1 MPVEYFVRYKGKCYD
16 VGTRLKFK
24 TSKWCEGL
32 EGTIEWISHNV
43 FYVRLIDGSGRQLS
57 KMYSLDNT
65 IIEIIEPVYY
75 EEKPQEI
82 DNRVYPSMGDIDIGW
97 VWYILVMIVGVIFN
111 ARLLIWIVA
120 TVVFFSWKNGLFNGG
135 KNNERKN

>member
-16 VGTRLKFK
+16 VGTRLKYK
-24 TSKWCEGL
+24 TDKWCDGF

-57 KMYSLDNT
+57 KMYSLDN
-65 IIEIIEPVYY
+65 IIVEIIEPVYY
-75 EEKPQEI
+75 EEPPKK
-82 DNRVYPSMGDIDIGW
+82 NVRRGVYPSENDIFVGW
-97 VWYILVMIVGVIFN
+97 VWYILIMVVGTIFN

-120 TVVFFSWKNGLFNGG
+120 TAVFFSWKNGFLKGD
-135 KNNERKN
+135 NES